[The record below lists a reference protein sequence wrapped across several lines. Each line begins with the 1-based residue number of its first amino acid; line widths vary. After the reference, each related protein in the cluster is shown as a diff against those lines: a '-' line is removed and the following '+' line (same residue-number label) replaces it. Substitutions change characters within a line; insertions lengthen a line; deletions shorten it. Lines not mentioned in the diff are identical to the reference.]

1 MGCQVG
7 LNLDVSGV
15 ESFIKARMGK
25 IIDMGGCVGPIT
37 TFIVEPFVP
46 HAQEYYL
53 CIQSKRLGSDI
64 SFSEAGGVEIEEN
77 WDKVCLTLLSPTIDS
92 GANHC
97 PTLARLGGKSS
108 LPKSF

>member
-1 MGCQVG
+1 M
-7 LNLDVSGV
+7 

-25 IIDMGGCVGPIT
+25 VIDMGGCVGPIT

-77 WDKVCLTLLSPTIDS
+77 WDKVCLTSNPQPLQTLHTLNPAPFLGFGGSPRCCT
-92 GANHC
+92 C
-97 PTLARLGGKSS
+97 T
-108 LPKSF
+108 SFSFASCK